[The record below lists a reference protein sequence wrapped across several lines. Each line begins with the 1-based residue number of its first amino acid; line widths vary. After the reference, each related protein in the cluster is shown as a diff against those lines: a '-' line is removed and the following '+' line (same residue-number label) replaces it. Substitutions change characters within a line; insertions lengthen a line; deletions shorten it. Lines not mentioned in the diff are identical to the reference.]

1 LADNKADAP
10 LRARSRKN
18 VTWQPE
24 MASDFFR
31 GRYLANAARPDII
44 TEKTTAAET
53 PRLVGSHHREELMRP
68 DHILGGIL
76 AIVAMIAGSAACA
89 QEKIK
94 IGMIADFTGPFAL
107 SGTMLRQGM
116 ETYLSA
122 TGTKVGDREIE
133 IVWRDIGNQNPVVA
147 KQAAEELI
155 VRDKV
160 SILTGF
166 DLTPQVAAVAAVANE
181 AKIPTVIQIPSTP
194 ALMKMS
200 PYFLRVSNNM
210 QSTVWPGADW
220 AAKNGKKR
228 AYIAVSDYAP
238 GHQVQAAFKRK
249 FTELGGTIV
258 GEDRIPLNTV
268 DYAPFAE
275 RVARSDA
282 DVVQVFIPP
291 GPAAVSFTRGLLTQG
306 VREKGTLIMGVGET
320 DEAFLASYD
329 DSVVGIYSSFH
340 YSRVLDNK
348 ENEQFKQQL
357 AAKFGDNVAA
367 DAFVVQGYDGMHAV
381 RHLIETQTGK
391 PFNAAAA
398 VEAMKGYAWNGPRGA
413 MSIDAESRDIIEN
426 MYIRRVE
433 RVNGKLENVIVDTYR
448 AVKPLFIE

>member
-1 LADNKADAP
+1 M
-10 LRARSRKN
+10 R
-18 VTWQPE
+18 
-24 MASDFFR
+24 R
-31 GRYLANAARPDII
+31 GH
-44 TEKTTAAET
+44 
-53 PRLVGSHHREELMRP
+53 V
-68 DHILGGIL
+68 LGGIL
-76 AIVAMIAGSAACA
+76 AIAAVIAGNAAGA
-89 QEKIK
+89 QEKNDKIK

-116 ETYLSA
+116 ETYLAA
-122 TGTKVGDREIE
+122 TGTRIGDKEIE
-133 IVWRDIGNQNPVVA
+133 IIWRDIGNQNPVVA

-155 VRDKV
+155 VHDKV

-166 DLTPQVAAVAAVANE
+166 DLTPQVAAVAAVANQ
-181 AKIPTVIQIPSTP
+181 AKIPTIIQIPSTP

-200 PYFLRVSNNM
+200 PYFVRVSNNM

-291 GPAAVSFTRGLLTQG
+291 GPAAVSFTRGLVTQG
-306 VREKGTLIMGVGET
+306 VRKKGILIIGVGET

-340 YSRVLDNK
+340 YSRMLDNK

-381 RHLIETQTGK
+381 RHLIETQAGK
-391 PFNAAAA
+391 PFDPAAAID
-398 VEAMKGYAWNGPRGA
+398 AMKGYKWNGPRGA
-413 MSIDAESRDIIEN
+413 MRIDPDSRDIIEN

-433 RVNGKLENVIVDTYR
+433 RVNGKLENVIIDTYP
-448 AVKPLFIE
+448 AVKPLFAE

>member
-1 LADNKADAP
+1 
-10 LRARSRKN
+10 
-18 VTWQPE
+18 